1 MCRDERQRAVDC
13 QRAAKLRRLGR
24 ARAADRDPA
33 RAPRRAAAKM
43 AVEVSHRH
51 DNAACCD
58 RGAENLLLFKIQ
70 PVS

>member
-1 MCRDERQRAVDC
+1 VCRDERQRAVDC

-24 ARAADRDPA
+24 TRTADRDPA
-33 RAPRRAAAKM
+33 RAPWRANAEM

-51 DNAACCD
+51 DNVARCD
-58 RGAENLLLFKIQ
+58 GGAENLLLFKTQ